1 MISRP
6 DGSSSALLRPLQ
18 RDSIAPFR
26 STKPAV
32 LEKPWPSL
40 FVGISSSIGAT
51 TGPSTTL
58 LGLPREMVLL
68 IAEHLDVPLQ
78 EHNKFC
84 S

>member
-1 MISRP
+1 
-6 DGSSSALLRPLQ
+6 
-18 RDSIAPFR
+18 
-26 STKPAV
+26 V